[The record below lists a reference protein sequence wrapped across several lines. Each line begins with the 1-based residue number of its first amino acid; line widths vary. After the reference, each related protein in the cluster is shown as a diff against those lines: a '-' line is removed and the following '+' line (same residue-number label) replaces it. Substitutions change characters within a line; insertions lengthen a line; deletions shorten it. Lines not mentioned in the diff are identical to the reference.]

1 MSIPLFATRFDTYKF
16 VKAIAGS
23 KVNNPKNHLY
33 YDPHEYALTH
43 NSSMAWFFS
52 DDIFGDYT

>member
-23 KVNNPKNHLY
+23 KVNNPKN
-33 YDPHEYALTH
+33 DAHEYALTH